1 MFWAYMLGFTGGMGL
16 GSLLEMAKCRNK
28 CDHINETCR
37 YYKLKFAE
45 AHPETGSSST
55 TTSSASISDSNSKS
69 SS

>member
-37 YYKLKFAE
+37 YYKLKLAE
-45 AHPETGSSST
+45 GSAEGSSST
-55 TTSSASISDSNSKS
+55 ITSSASISDFNSKS